1 MNLIHGFYIGEKR
14 LSKKPQRIISLIPSQ
29 TELLYDL
36 GLEEEVI
43 GISKFCIHPSSWH
56 QQKEK
61 IGGPKQ
67 LNIDKIRSLKPD
79 LILGNKEEN
88 IKEQIES
95 LEGIAPVWL
104 SDITTLEEA
113 YDMIHQIGILVKK
126 EEKAIEIVSVTQ
138 AKKQDFEKDSRI
150 QSEVKSAA
158 YLIWRKPWMAAAKGT
173 FIDHLMQLS
182 GFQNI
187 FENHSRYPEVELE
200 ALVQMNPQTILLSS
214 EPFPFQERH
223 AQEIREAGYK
233 GEIIFVDGE
242 MFCWYGSRLMHTFD
256 YFKTL
261 IKQMQ

>member
-1 MNLIHGFYIGEKR
+1 MNLIHGFYIGKQR
-14 LSKKPQRIISLIPSQ
+14 LLKKPHRIISLIPSQ

-36 GLEEEVI
+36 GLEEEVV
-43 GISKFCIHPSSWH
+43 GISKFCIHPPSWF
-56 QQKEK
+56 QQKDR

-95 LEGIAPVWL
+95 LEGIAPIWV
-104 SDITTLEEA
+104 SDICTLEEA
-113 YDMIHQIGILVKK
+113 YDMIHQIGILVGK
-126 EEKAIEIVSVTQ
+126 EEKAIEIVHTIQ
-138 AKKQDFEKDSRI
+138 NKKRHFDQYISKQF
-150 QSEVKSAA
+150 VPKSAA
-158 YLIWRKPWMAAAKGT
+158 YMIWRKPWMAAAKDT

-182 GFQNI
+182 GFRNI
-187 FENHSRYPEVELE
+187 LEYHSRYPEIELE
-200 ALVQMNPQTILLSS
+200 TLVQMNPQYILLSS
-214 EPFPFQERH
+214 EPFPFQEKH

-233 GEIIFVDGE
+233 GNFIFVDGE

-261 IKQMQ
+261 LHQIQ